1 MQKHCTS
8 KLRIESF
15 GSKESKKKFP
25 HHLED
30 GGVSLIDEPLI
41 LMSSL
46 PIESS
51 AMNLARGRSIGIV
64 SDRHA
69 SVMAC
74 LNFGGLPLPSFKQ
87 KHRGATQATQSQLY
101 RQHNTARK
109 NRIAMRVTW
118 LPQPSCSLSS
128 VKSSPQTDVNQRR
141 PSLEME
147 GMKEKNSWFVTL

>member
-1 MQKHCTS
+1 MQKHCIS

-15 GSKESKKKFP
+15 GSKESKNKFP

-51 AMNLARGRSIGIV
+51 AMNLARGRNIGIV

-74 LNFGGLPLPSFKQ
+74 LSFAPAPAVIPKTEEL
-87 KHRGATQATQSQLY
+87 H
-101 RQHNTARK
+101 RQHNSSYIGNTIPLE
-109 NRIAMRVTW
+109 RIVSR
-118 LPQPSCSLSS
+118 C
-128 VKSSPQTDVNQRR
+128 
-141 PSLEME
+141 
-147 GMKEKNSWFVTL
+147 G

>member
-1 MQKHCTS
+1 LDPKKS
-8 KLRIESF
+8 KL
-15 GSKESKKKFP
+15 KFP

-74 LNFGGLPLPSFKQ
+74 LNFVSDRHASVMACLRNDGRRRRNSKN
-87 KHRGATQATQSQLY
+87 RGATQAIAAIQATQYRSKESYRDEGDLAAPAKLHAFLREVIASQ
-101 RQHNTARK
+101 R
-109 NRIAMRVTW
+109 
-118 LPQPSCSLSS
+118 S
-128 VKSSPQTDVNQRR
+128 
-141 PSLEME
+141 
-147 GMKEKNSWFVTL
+147 

>member
-1 MQKHCTS
+1 VQKHCIS

-15 GSKESKKKFP
+15 GSKESKNKFP

-74 LNFGGLPLPSFKQ
+74 LSFGGVPLPSFQ
-87 KHRGATQATQSQLY
+87 QNTEELH
-101 RQHNTARK
+101 RQHNRSYTG
-109 NRIAMRVTW
+109 NTIPLERIVSR
-118 LPQPSCSLSS
+118 C
-128 VKSSPQTDVNQRR
+128 
-141 PSLEME
+141 
-147 GMKEKNSWFVTL
+147 G